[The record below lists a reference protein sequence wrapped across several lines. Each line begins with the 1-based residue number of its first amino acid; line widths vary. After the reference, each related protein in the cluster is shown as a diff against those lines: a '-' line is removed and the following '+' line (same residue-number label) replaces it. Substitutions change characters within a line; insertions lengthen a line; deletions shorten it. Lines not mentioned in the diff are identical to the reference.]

1 MFMGATMTNTSV
13 ATEGKGSDGRFQRPV
28 GVETHG
34 KSIAIACLSAA
45 LESFIAARNLSRA
58 QLAEDL
64 CGMSESNF
72 SKVANGT
79 QGDFWALVY
88 KLPGDIRADFYERL
102 HETERVDALS
112 LAMEQ
117 LNAAMFR
124 VMRLTGAAHLP
135 EKANRMAKVTEREQE
150 RKRA

>member
-1 MFMGATMTNTSV
+1 MS
-13 ATEGKGSDGRFQRPV
+13 Q
-28 GVETHG
+28 
-34 KSIAIACLSAA
+34 
-45 LESFIAARNLSRA
+45 A

-88 KLPGDIRADFYERL
+88 KLPGDIRADFFERL
-102 HETERVDALS
+102 HETERVDALA

-117 LNAAMFR
+117 MHAAMFR
-124 VMRLTGAAHLP
+124 VLRLTGVASLP
-135 EKANRMAKVTEREQE
+135 EKATQMAKATERQQE